1 MPEWL
6 ADPGLCLGRP
16 DPFRNACIILLERN
30 WYMSSPHRLKV
41 TDLRAGQRRLRRWS
55 AGKVYAERDGDR
67 VVLAV
72 RTENRTTETP
82 SMTTAQALEAADALR
97 AAAVN
102 AEGMV
107 CGGQSIQE
115 LAWDELMTV
124 VDRILSGGA
133 AADGRDPGRAEG
145 MAMIIAIFQNPYR
158 PNIEAVRKESTDR
171 WYAEQEE

>member
-1 MPEWL
+1 
-6 ADPGLCLGRP
+6 
-16 DPFRNACIILLERN
+16 
-30 WYMSSPHRLKV
+30 MSSPHRLRV
-41 TDLRAGQRRLRRWS
+41 EELRAGKRRLRRWS
-55 AGKVYAERDGDR
+55 TGKVYATRNHEDG
-67 VVLAV
+67 VSLGIETSPGVSS
-72 RTENRTTETP
+72 ETP
-82 SMTTAQALEAADALR
+82 FMPPGVALQAADVLR

-107 CGGQSIQE
+107 CGGSSIQE

-158 PNIEAVRKESTDR
+158 PNIEAVREESADR